1 MREIELKKKG
11 VNSLESIYLDNKN
24 NFKGHYTGNQ
34 IKLLPF
40 KTNPSGET
48 LTEDFKSFQGVIGE
62 LFRIINNKTQVDQSK
77 SKGSFKIYL
86 KETILTNAITKVET
100 ETVEEFKNLLTK
112 LFFDEDNGLIKF
124 NIKTLSYMNFIS
136 SNDIGARKEISKFIF
151 DIFLIDDFDKNSF
164 NEDVNSENLLH
175 QLILQCLPE
184 LPDFINKSKV
194 STYYN
199 LFPEIKKQFKE
210 DFVFLTNN
218 NSFLLKHVEDL
229 FKYYYF
235 HYLSQLVLRFNDF
248 STGTTKMKPIYY
260 TMDWETLSE
269 TRLSSH
275 TVGWKQLNKYSESIF
290 AHINTLE
297 LLNYIYVDEKPI
309 EDYLNIGNI
318 YDGLNPVEK
327 EKFQECVNEL
337 IVFYSE
343 NITVFDT
350 GKNWEDC
357 ERLLDL
363 DRIYNNIESQ
373 IFKEI
378 YRLWFKIKYQFE
390 NSSRSKPYGDYSKWF
405 SQFGKV
411 NFTKNRG
418 RLGNTTI
425 LSQELLLF
433 LTRVCIGTEDKIRL
447 KTLWDKLKDRGI
459 VFDETTKLE
468 ITKLFEKINLIEK
481 KSDSGDAQYVKSTI

>member
-1 MREIELKKKG
+1 MMKIELNKDG
-11 VNSLESIYLDNKN
+11 ANGLEKRYFKNKT
-24 NFKGHYTGNQ
+24 FSHVTGNQ
-34 IKLLPF
+34 LKLLPF
-40 KTNPSGET
+40 KTNPSGDT
-48 LTEDFKSFQGVIGE
+48 FSEDFKSFQGVVGE
-62 LFRIINNKTQVDQSK
+62 LFRIFNNKTQIELINTN
-77 SKGSFKIYL
+77 GSFKMDL
-86 KETILTNAITKVET
+86 KETILKNAIAKVET
-100 ETVEEFKNLLTK
+100 EKVEEFKNVLTK
-112 LFFDEDNGLIKF
+112 LFFDEDAGLIKF
-124 NIKTLSYMNFIS
+124 NVKTLSYMNFIN
-136 SNDIGARKEISKFIF
+136 SNNAVKEVSKFIF
-151 DIFLIDDFDKNSF
+151 DVFLLDDFNPNAL
-164 NEDVNSENLLH
+164 NEDTSHENLLH
-175 QLILQCLPE
+175 QLIIQCLPE
-184 LPDFINKSKV
+184 LSDSTSKSKV
-194 STYYN
+194 PSYYN
-199 LFPEIKKQFKE
+199 LFPEIKKQFME

-248 STGTTKMKPIYY
+248 GTGTAKIKPIYY

-297 LLNYIYVDEKPI
+297 LLNYISVDGKTI
-309 EDYLNIGNI
+309 EDYQNIGII
-318 YDGLNPVEK
+318 YDGLNPAEK

-357 ERLLDL
+357 DRLLDL

-373 IFKEI
+373 IFKEV

-405 SQFGKV
+405 TQFGKV
-411 NFTKNRG
+411 NYTKNRG

>member
-1 MREIELKKKG
+1 MIKIELNKEG
-11 VNSLESIYLDNKN
+11 ANGLEKRYFKNKA
-24 NFKGHYTGNQ
+24 FSHVTGNQ
-34 IKLLPF
+34 LKLLPF
-40 KTNPSGET
+40 KTNPSGDT
-48 LTEDFKSFQGVIGE
+48 FSEDFKSFQGIIGE
-62 LFRIINNKTQVDQSK
+62 LFRIFNNKTQIELSNTNV
-77 SKGSFKIYL
+77 SFKIDL
-86 KETILTNAITKVET
+86 KETILKNAISKVET
-100 ETVEEFKNLLTK
+100 EKVEKFKSVLTK

-124 NIKTLSYMNFIS
+124 NIKTLSYMNFIN
-136 SNDIGARKEISKFIF
+136 SNNAIKEISKFIF
-151 DIFLIDDFDKNSF
+151 DVFLLDDFNPNAL
-164 NEDVNSENLLH
+164 NEDTSHENLLH

-210 DFVFLTNN
+210 DFVFLINN

-269 TRLSSH
+269 TRLLSH

-309 EDYLNIGNI
+309 EDYQNIGSI

-327 EKFQECVNEL
+327 VKFQECVNEL
-337 IVFYSE
+337 ITFYCE

-357 ERLLDL
+357 DRLLDL
-363 DRIYNNIESQ
+363 DRIYNNIELQ

-390 NSSRSKPYGDYSKWF
+390 NSSRSKPYSDYSKWF

-411 NFTKNRG
+411 NYTKNRG

>member
-62 LFRIINNKTQVDQSK
+62 LFRIINNKTQVDLSK

-100 ETVEEFKNLLTK
+100 ENVEEFKNLLTK
-112 LFFDEDNGLIKF
+112 LFFDEDSGLIKF

-151 DIFLIDDFDKNSF
+151 DVFLIDDFDQNSF
-164 NEDVNSENLLH
+164 NEDVSSENLLH

-184 LPDFINKSKV
+184 LPDFKNKTNV
-194 STYYN
+194 STYNN

-235 HYLSQLVLRFNDF
+235 HYLSQLVLRFNNF
-248 STGTTKMKPIYY
+248 RTGTTSIKPIYY
-260 TMDWETLSE
+260 SMDWETLSQ
-269 TRLSSH
+269 TRLDNH
-275 TVGWKQLNKYSESIF
+275 IIGWKKLNRDSVSIF

-297 LLNYIYVDEKPI
+297 LLNYIYVNGLPI
-309 EDYLNIGNI
+309 GDYQNILSV
-318 YDGLNPVEK
+318 YTGLNSDEK

-337 IVFYSE
+337 IVFYTE
-343 NITVFDT
+343 MITVFDT

-357 ERLLDL
+357 ERLIELDL
-363 DRIYNNIESQ
+363 VNKIFEDEILKDIYS
-373 IFKEI
+373 
-378 YRLWFKIKYQFE
+378 LWFKIKYQFE
-390 NSSRSKPYGDYSKWF
+390 NSSRKDPYKAYSKWYT
-405 SQFGKV
+405 QFGTV
-411 NFTKNRG
+411 NYTKFRG
-418 RLGNTTI
+418 RLGNTTV

-433 LTRVCIGTEDKIRL
+433 LTRVCIGSEDKIRL

>member
-1 MREIELKKKG
+1 M
-11 VNSLESIYLDNKN
+11 
-24 NFKGHYTGNQ
+24 
-34 IKLLPF
+34 
-40 KTNPSGET
+40 
-48 LTEDFKSFQGVIGE
+48 
-62 LFRIINNKTQVDQSK
+62 
-77 SKGSFKIYL
+77 
-86 KETILTNAITKVET
+86 
-100 ETVEEFKNLLTK
+100 
-112 LFFDEDNGLIKF
+112 
-124 NIKTLSYMNFIS
+124 
-136 SNDIGARKEISKFIF
+136 
-151 DIFLIDDFDKNSF
+151 
-164 NEDVNSENLLH
+164 
-175 QLILQCLPE
+175 PE
-184 LPDFINKSKV
+184 LPDFINKTKV
-194 STYYN
+194 STYHN

-210 DFVFLTNN
+210 DFVFLTKN
-218 NSFLLKHVEDL
+218 NSYLLKHVEDF

-290 AHINTLE
+290 AHINALE
-297 LLNYIYVDEKPI
+297 LLNYIYVDGKPV
-309 EDYLNIGNI
+309 EDYQNIGII
-318 YDGLNPVEK
+318 YDGLNPSEK
-327 EKFQECVNEL
+327 EKFQDCVNEL
-337 IVFYSE
+337 ITFYTE

-357 ERLLDL
+357 ERLLELDL
-363 DRIYNNIESQ
+363 VNKNFVIKILEDIYT
-373 IFKEI
+373 
-378 YRLWFKIKYQFE
+378 LWFKIKYQFE

-433 LTRVCIGTEDKIRL
+433 LTRICIGSEDKIRL